1 MWTSTD
7 ENLIETVASSSRTFP
22 TLMAASWDE
31 QDHVIEETKYTSWDT
46 KEQSGVDCPARVNSG
61 WSGIPWT

>member
-7 ENLIETVASSSRTFP
+7 ENLIQTVASRSRTFP

-46 KEQSGVDCPARVNSG
+46 KDRGRVV
-61 WSGIPWT
+61 WTAQPG